1 MKFSQI
7 SRITKATVLS
17 LAIVLGMSAC
27 SEDYTI
33 DFLYVIGERANPGTI
48 SAYKVDNQSGSLT
61 QIVDSPFSSGG
72 GNPVG
77 VVVAPNEKV
86 LFVIN
91 QQTSSVVPF
100 GIGTDGKIY
109 AQSTYTL
116 AAGAT
121 LPTAAAITPDGA
133 YLVVAY
139 TYQPGYPVAGTGP
152 GAIVVFPVTYLYG
165 SNGGITGA
173 TLGNP
178 VSMGAASYFPVGV
191 SPVSVGISPD
201 PTPGVALTTDYLYV
215 VEQTAAQGVVLTLA
229 LNPKTGVLTSVAS
242 TAAGVT
248 PTQVAEDP
256 TGRFV
261 YITDQTANQLIG
273 YLVQSNGSLSPMLNG
288 PFSTSL
294 KPEGIVADPRGK
306 YLYVTNY
313 NSSTITGYALDQ
325 ATGTPSGVF
334 SNGTT
339 TSGTGPNCITIEPSQ
354 GIYLYT
360 SNFVD
365 NSVSGVQMDPH
376 TGALVNV
383 QNTPFG
389 AAGSPTC
396 VVAVAAN
403 QHAYQ
408 AVQP

>member
-33 DFLYVIGERANPGTI
+33 DFLYVIGSRANPGTI

-61 QIVDSPFSSGG
+61 QIVDSPFGSGG
-72 GNPVG
+72 TNPVAL
-77 VVVAPNEKV
+77 VVSPNEKV
-86 LFVIN
+86 LFVLN
-91 QQTSSVVPF
+91 QQTSSVVVF

-109 AQSTYTL
+109 AQNTYTA

-121 LPTAAAITPDGA
+121 LPVAAAITQDGA
-133 YLVVAY
+133 FLAVAY
-139 TYQPGYPVAGTGP
+139 TVQPSTGSP
-152 GAIVVFPVTYLYG
+152 TNGAIVVFPVTYQYG
-165 SNGGITGA
+165 ADGGVSGA

-178 VSMGAASYFPVGV
+178 VSMGANAYFPVGV
-191 SPVSVGISPD
+191 SPVSLGF
-201 PTPGVALTTDYLYV
+201 TPCNAIPCTSSYIPYLYV
-215 VEQTAAQGVVLTLA
+215 VEQTPSQGAVLTLT
-229 LNPKTGVLTSVAS
+229 LNPSTGVLTSVAS
-242 TAAGVT
+242 TAAGVL
-248 PTQVAEDP
+248 PAQLAEDP

-261 YITDQTANQLIG
+261 YITDENANQLIG
-273 YLVQSNGSLSPMLNG
+273 YTVQANGSLLPMSNG
-288 PFSTSL
+288 PFGASL

-313 NSSTITGYALDQ
+313 NSSTVSGYALDP

-339 TSGTGPNCITIEPSQ
+339 TTGTGPNCITIEPSQ

-365 NSVSGVQMDPH
+365 NSISGMQMDPH

-396 VVAVAAN
+396 TVAVAAD